1 MESTLKPAPPRIT
14 HRFENPGS
22 AFEKSQ
28 TGRRVI
34 VAALPFRCLAMRVLV
49 VEDDPMIGEAVV
61 AGLAAD
67 GYAIDWVRDARSAE
81 LSIGTHAYS
90 LVLLDIG
97 LPGRDGIEVLKTMRA
112 RKADVPVLIITA
124 RDTVADRIAGLDAG
138 ADDYLVK
145 PFDLDE
151 LSARVRALLMRSAGR
166 AEPLLQRGALT
177 LNPATHEVRL
187 SGEPIDISAREF
199 ALLLALAERAG
210 SVVSRSQLEEKLY
223 GWNEA
228 VGSNAIEVHVH
239 NLRRKLGEAIIR
251 NVRGLGYTLD

>member
-1 MESTLKPAPPRIT
+1 
-14 HRFENPGS
+14 
-22 AFEKSQ
+22 
-28 TGRRVI
+28 
-34 VAALPFRCLAMRVLV
+34 MRVLV

-67 GYAIDWVRDARSAE
+67 GYAVDWVRDGRSAE
-81 LSIGTHAYS
+81 LSMSTHRYS

-97 LPGRDGIEVLKTMRA
+97 LPVQDGIDVLKTMRA
-112 RKADVPVLIITA
+112 RKDDVPVLIITA
-124 RDTVADRIAGLDAG
+124 RDTVADRITGLDAG

-145 PFDLDE
+145 PFDLEE
-151 LSARVRALLMRSAGR
+151 LSARVRALLRRAAGR
-166 AEPLLQRGALT
+166 AEPLIERGALT

-187 SGEPIDISAREF
+187 HGGPIDVSAREF

-239 NLRRKLGEAIIR
+239 NLRRKLGESIIR

>member
-1 MESTLKPAPPRIT
+1 MRI
-14 HRFENPGS
+14 
-22 AFEKSQ
+22 
-28 TGRRVI
+28 
-34 VAALPFRCLAMRVLV
+34 LV
-49 VEDDPMIGEAVV
+49 VEDDAMIGEAVV

-67 GYAIDWVRDARSAE
+67 GYAVDWVRDGRAAG
-81 LSIGTHAYS
+81 LSIATHSYS
-90 LVLLDIG
+90 LVLLDLG
-97 LPGRDGIEVLKTMRA
+97 LPARDGILVLKDIRA
-112 RKADVPVLIITA
+112 RKLDVPVLIITA

-151 LSARVRALLMRSAGR
+151 LSARVRALLRRAAGR
-166 AEPLLQRGALT
+166 AEPLLERGALT

-187 SGEPIDISAREF
+187 QGRAIDVSAREF

-210 SVVSRSQLEEKLY
+210 SVVSRAQLEEKLY

-228 VGSNAIEVHVH
+228 VGSNAIEVHIH
-239 NLRRKLGEAIIR
+239 NLRRKLGESTIR

>member
-1 MESTLKPAPPRIT
+1 
-14 HRFENPGS
+14 
-22 AFEKSQ
+22 
-28 TGRRVI
+28 
-34 VAALPFRCLAMRVLV
+34 MRVLV

-67 GYAIDWVRDARSAE
+67 GYAVDWVRDGRSAE
-81 LSIGTHAYS
+81 LSMSTHRYS

-97 LPGRDGIEVLKTMRA
+97 LPVQDGIDVLKTMRT
-112 RKADVPVLIITA
+112 RKDDVPVLIITA
-124 RDTVADRIAGLDAG
+124 RDTVADRITGLDAG

-145 PFDLDE
+145 PFDLEE
-151 LSARVRALLMRSAGR
+151 LSARVRALLRRAAGR
-166 AEPLLQRGALT
+166 AEPLIERGALT

-187 SGEPIDISAREF
+187 HGGPIDVSAREF

-239 NLRRKLGEAIIR
+239 NLRRKLGESIIR

>member
-1 MESTLKPAPPRIT
+1 
-14 HRFENPGS
+14 
-22 AFEKSQ
+22 
-28 TGRRVI
+28 
-34 VAALPFRCLAMRVLV
+34 MRVLV

-67 GYAIDWVRDARSAE
+67 GYAVDWVHDGHAAE
-81 LSIGTHAYS
+81 LSIDTHSYS

-97 LPGRDGIEVLKTMRA
+97 LPTRDGIEVLKAMRG
-112 RKADVPVLIITA
+112 RKVDVPVLIITA

-151 LSARVRALLMRSAGR
+151 LSARVRALLRRAAGR
-166 AEPLLQRGALT
+166 AEPLIERGALT

-187 SGEPIDISAREF
+187 RGQSVDVSAREF
-199 ALLLALAERAG
+199 TLLLALAERAG
-210 SVVSRSQLEEKLY
+210 SVVSRAQLEEKLY

-239 NLRRKLGEAIIR
+239 NLRRKLGESIIR

>member
-1 MESTLKPAPPRIT
+1 
-14 HRFENPGS
+14 
-22 AFEKSQ
+22 
-28 TGRRVI
+28 
-34 VAALPFRCLAMRVLV
+34 MRVLV

-67 GYAIDWVRDARSAE
+67 GYAVDWVRDGRAAE
-81 LSIGTHAYS
+81 LSLSTHAYS
-90 LVLLDIG
+90 LLLLDIG
-97 LPGRDGIEVLKTMRA
+97 LPARSGLDVLTSMRA
-112 RKADVPVLIITA
+112 RKLDVPVLIITA

-151 LSARVRALLMRSAGR
+151 LSARVRALLRRAAGR
-166 AEPLLQRGALT
+166 AEPLIERGALI

-187 SGEPIDISAREF
+187 HDTPVDVSAREF

-239 NLRRKLGEAIIR
+239 NLRRKLGESIIR
-251 NVRGLGYTLD
+251 NVRGLGYKLD

>member
-1 MESTLKPAPPRIT
+1 MRI
-14 HRFENPGS
+14 
-22 AFEKSQ
+22 
-28 TGRRVI
+28 
-34 VAALPFRCLAMRVLV
+34 LL
-49 VEDDPMIGEAVV
+49 VEDDEMIGEAVV
-61 AGLAAD
+61 TGLSAG
-67 GYAIDWVRDARSAE
+67 GYAIDWVRDGRAAE
-81 LSIGTHAYS
+81 LSIGTHLYS
-90 LVLLDIG
+90 LVMLDLG
-97 LPGRDGIEVLKTMRA
+97 LPARDGIIVLKNMRA
-112 RKADVPVLIITA
+112 RKDDVPVLIITA

-151 LSARVRALLMRSAGR
+151 LSARVRALLRRAAGR
-166 AEPLLQRGALT
+166 AEPLIQRGALT

-187 SGEPIDISAREF
+187 HGASVDVSAREF

-228 VGSNAIEVHVH
+228 VGSNAVEVHVH
-239 NLRRKLGEAIIR
+239 NLRRKLGESIIR

>member
-1 MESTLKPAPPRIT
+1 MRI
-14 HRFENPGS
+14 
-22 AFEKSQ
+22 
-28 TGRRVI
+28 
-34 VAALPFRCLAMRVLV
+34 LL
-49 VEDDPMIGEAVV
+49 VEDDAMIGDAVV
-61 AGLAAD
+61 AGLSAD
-67 GYAIDWVRDARSAE
+67 GYAVDWVRDGSAAE
-81 LSIGTHAYS
+81 LSINTHSYA
-90 LVLLDIG
+90 LVLLDLG
-97 LPGRDGIEVLKTMRA
+97 LSKRDGLSVLRTMRA
-112 RKADVPVLIITA
+112 RKQDVPVLIITA

-138 ADDYLVK
+138 ADDYLIK

-151 LSARVRALLMRSAGR
+151 LSARARALLRRAAGR
-166 AEPLLQRGALT
+166 AEPLVQRGALT

-187 SGEPIDISAREF
+187 HGGSVDVSAREF

-239 NLRRKLGEAIIR
+239 NLRRKLGESIIR